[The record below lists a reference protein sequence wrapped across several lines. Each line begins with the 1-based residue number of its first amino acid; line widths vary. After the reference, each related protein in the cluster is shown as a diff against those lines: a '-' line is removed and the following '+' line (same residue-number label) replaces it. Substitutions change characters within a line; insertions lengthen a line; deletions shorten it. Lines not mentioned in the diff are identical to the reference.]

1 MFGCLL
7 KLLGFGA
14 IGITKGSCAACI
26 QSCIGLVKVGSIF
39 ACLTSLG
46 MRRR

>member
-14 IGITKGSCAACI
+14 IGITKGSCASCV
-26 QSCIGLVKVGSIF
+26 QCCIGLVKVGSIF